1 MHGLFPYS
9 CRAWQDVFWCPSYKG
24 QSNRPEGATMLEIG
38 LALRNGRLARGL
50 EIGDI
55 ARSTCI
61 SARYLKAME
70 EGKFQSIPTVFDK
83 GYLKLYANALAMDAK
98 HLLALYEQMKNT
110 AAAPAAAPETDG
122 NH

>member
-1 MHGLFPYS
+1 M
-9 CRAWQDVFWCPSYKG
+9 R
-24 QSNRPEGATMLEIG
+24 EIG
-38 LALRNGRLARGL
+38 MALKEERLARGL

-83 GYLKLYANALAMDAK
+83 GYLKLYANALAMDTK
-98 HLLALYEQMKNT
+98 HLLALYEQMKNP
-110 AAAPAAAPETDG
+110 AAAPATAPGTDG
-122 NH
+122 NN